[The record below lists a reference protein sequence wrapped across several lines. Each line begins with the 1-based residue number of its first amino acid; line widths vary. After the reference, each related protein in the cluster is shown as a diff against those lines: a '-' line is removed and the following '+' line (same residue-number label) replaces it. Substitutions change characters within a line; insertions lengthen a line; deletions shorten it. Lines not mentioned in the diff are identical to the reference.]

1 MKPVLIRIN
10 KKTVEPSPNLKYDYR
25 ICFRFKI
32 KINYNESESLLS
44 CVGNPNV
51 GLGISTD
58 AQFAKWLVDSFGLG
72 KYLVFVWKKGR
83 QSFCTFYFDCEKR
96 GRFKQIRKKKTVEEE
111 DKEKTLREIRRN
123 INKLKTE
130 ESTTEKKAIKED
142 IDEMKEMLGMG
153 DEIIQMDKDLYKGK
167 VRIFKNTNPVYKE
180 HEYENYG
187 ESDSDYINKYDS
199 SIW

>member
-10 KKTVEPSPNLKYDYR
+10 RKTIESSPNLKYDYR
-25 ICFRFKI
+25 ICFRFVEKI
-32 KINYNESESLLS
+32 DYDKSEFILS

-51 GLGISTD
+51 GLGITTD

-72 KYLVFVWKKGR
+72 KYLVFIWKKGR
-83 QSFCTFYFDCEKR
+83 KGFCTFYFDCEKR
-96 GRFKQIRKKKTVEEE
+96 GRFKQIRKKKTAEEE
-111 DKEKTLREIRRN
+111 DREKAIREIKRKKNELKNAISTSEKESVNRE
-123 INKLKTE
+123 INE
-130 ESTTEKKAIKED
+130 MKED
-142 IDEMKEMLGMG
+142 IGIDN
-153 DEIIQMDKDLYKGK
+153 EIIQLDIELNKGK

-187 ESDSDYINKYDS
+187 TGDSDYINKYDS